1 MLTLGTVDLLTPTNS
16 HWSAV
21 LDRLDHDVYHT
32 PEYHCL
38 SGFGQAGAPQAFVY
52 QEEDNSF
59 VWPYLLT
66 PIEAAPGYHDATSVY
81 GYPGPVGTPNPQ
93 FLNRAWDALSDHWKS
108 ERVVSA
114 FTRFNPLLAND
125 RLLEGIPTA
134 TAGIKDCGNTVSID
148 LTLPAEMH
156 SQQYHKNLRYAIRK
170 ARETGLVTSE
180 DHSWARAD
188 DFVAVYQDTMAR
200 CGSRPEYVV
209 DRDWIQNF
217 RDTMGSRARL
227 FVTTNDGAVAA
238 AMIVLD
244 YDTFLHCHLI
254 GSAPEFAASSPSKV
268 LLDDVRLWGIEN
280 GRSSMHLGGG
290 LGGREDALY
299 QFKRKFSPLTHL
311 FRTGN
316 WIMNAPV
323 YRDLEEQN
331 RATLAA
337 RGINLEDVSYFPS
350 YRFNPAT

>member
-1 MLTLGTVDLLTPTNS
+1 MLTLGTVDLLTPAGAR
-16 HWSAV
+16 WRDV
-21 LDRLDHDVYHT
+21 LDRFDHDIYHT

-38 SGFGQAGAPQAFVY
+38 SGFGQAGTPQAFVY
-52 QEEDNSF
+52 QEEDKAF
-59 VWPYLLT
+59 VWPYLLS

-81 GYPGPVGTPNPQ
+81 GYPGPVGTSDPE
-93 FLNRAWDALSDHWKS
+93 FLSRAWGALTEHWKS

-125 RLLEGIPTA
+125 RLLEGIPA
-134 TAGIKDCGNTVSID
+134 AAAGIKDCGNTVSID
-148 LTLPAEMH
+148 LTLPAETH

-170 ARETGLVTSE
+170 ARETGLVTTE
-180 DHSWARAD
+180 DETWAHAD

-200 CGSRPEYVV
+200 CGSRPEYVI
-209 DRDWIQNF
+209 DRAWIQGF
-217 RDTMGSRARL
+217 REAMGASARL
-227 FVTTNDGAVAA
+227 FVTKNDEAVAA
-238 AMIVLD
+238 AMIVID
-244 YDTFLHCHLI
+244 YDGNLHCHLI

-280 GRSSMHLGGG
+280 GRASMHLGGG

-299 QFKRKFSPLTHL
+299 QFKRKFSPLTHS

-316 WIMNAPV
+316 WIMNDSV
-323 YRDLEEQN
+323 YRQLEEQN

-337 RGINLEDVSYFPS
+337 RGITLDEVSYFPS
-350 YRFNPAT
+350 YRFNPAS